1 MMSDLLSTCYGDYI
15 SISRPQTL
23 NSSLDNSFEDE
34 RVPSPAHLSSAISV
48 SSGISSFSRRLVA
61 LDKKTN
67 DENVRLAIGRGRG
80 IDGNQSQIDML
91 IAKENQ
97 DGSVTNDNSTSPI
110 PSLMNSSE
118 LYFDNLKMFVYFKFL
133 GISSGFGRGRGA
145 VFK

>member
-97 DGSVTNDNSTSPI
+97 DGSTSPT